1 MTDKGK
7 QQLKNIII
15 ETLSE
20 FFEDSGINKILLSL
34 YESKTSNIRA
44 KAPSNKVSSI
54 IENNGKIAQL
64 KKYQMVN
71 YGNDEELDLPSMG
84 VQGTKISPNLRM
96 ALNENIDP
104 LETGESILDHVDSL
118 PNFLT
123 RGLAKI
129 KKNATY

>member
-34 YESKTSNIRA
+34 YQSKSNPVVS
-44 KAPSNKVSSI
+44 KQPTNKVSSI
-54 IENNGKIAQL
+54 LENNSKIAQL
-64 KKYQMVN
+64 RRSELAN
-71 YGNDEELDLPSMG
+71 YNNDDELVLPTMG
-84 VQGTKISPNLRM
+84 VQGTKISSDLRV

-104 LETGESILDHVDSL
+104 LETGQSILDHVNSL
-118 PNFLT
+118 PSFLT

-129 KKNATY
+129 KKNATN